1 MQLHERFN
9 SILPEQN
16 AAELEV
22 MQEDP
27 QKDYIVLKA
36 MVFPYI
42 NVLWLGIIVMVIGF
56 FISLA
61 NRYQQ
66 KEVKADIPSVES

>member
-1 MQLHERFN
+1 
-9 SILPEQN
+9 
-16 AAELEV
+16 
-22 MQEDP
+22 
-27 QKDYIVLKA
+27 
-36 MVFPYI
+36 MVFNYI
-42 NVLWLGIIVMVIGF
+42 YVLWLGIIVMVIGF